1 MTTAL
6 IVIDVQQ
13 GLCEGDEACVDAQA
27 TIERINHVSAAAR
40 KASVPVIFVQHES
53 KSDYLRFGSDR
64 WQLASGLD
72 VGDADARVR
81 KTTPDS
87 FHRTDLAEVLQARG
101 VSALVIC
108 GMQTD
113 FCVDTTTRRALA
125 LGYPV
130 TLVADGHTTVGN
142 SALSAAQI
150 VRHHNVTLSNIESFG
165 PRVTP
170 MAAADISFAA

>member
-1 MTTAL
+1 MTAAL

-40 KASVPVIFVQHES
+40 KAGVPVIFVQHES

-64 WQLASGLD
+64 WQLATGLD
-72 VGDADARVR
+72 ARDGDVRVR

-87 FHRTDLAEVLQARG
+87 FHRTDLTDVLKARG

-130 TLVADGHTTVGN
+130 TLVADGHTTVDN
-142 SALSAAQI
+142 AVLSAAQI
-150 VRHHNVTLSNIESFG
+150 VRHHNVTLANIESFG
-165 PRVTP
+165 PGVTVV
-170 MAAADISFAA
+170 AAAGISFAP